1 MHQAAIYVRAPLV
14 NHPSIISKENQE
26 TICRDYC
33 ASRDLSVAATFTDD
47 AGSRDQFARM
57 MNLAT
62 SLEDSIKHRDKLMR
76 TSTKL
81 FSATERRAEKQNPK
95 TDRP

>member
-1 MHQAAIYVRAPLV
+1 
-14 NHPSIISKENQE
+14 
-26 TICRDYC
+26 
-33 ASRDLSVAATFTDD
+33 
-47 AGSRDQFARM
+47 M

>member
-1 MHQAAIYVRAPLV
+1 M
-14 NHPSIISKENQE
+14 NHPSIISKEDQE

-33 ASRDLSVAATFTDD
+33 ASRDLSVAATFTDE

-81 FSATERRAEKQNPK
+81 LLGHRTQGREAEPE
-95 TDRP
+95 D

>member
-1 MHQAAIYVRAPLV
+1 M
-14 NHPSIISKENQE
+14 NHPSIISKEDQA

-33 ASRDLSVAATFTDD
+33 A
-47 AGSRDQFARM
+47 SRDQFARM

-81 FSATERRAEKQNPK
+81 FSATELRAEKQNPK

>member
-1 MHQAAIYVRAPLV
+1 M
-14 NHPSIISKENQE
+14 NHPSIISKEDQE

-33 ASRDLSVAATFTDD
+33 ASRDLSVAATFRDLSVAATFTDE